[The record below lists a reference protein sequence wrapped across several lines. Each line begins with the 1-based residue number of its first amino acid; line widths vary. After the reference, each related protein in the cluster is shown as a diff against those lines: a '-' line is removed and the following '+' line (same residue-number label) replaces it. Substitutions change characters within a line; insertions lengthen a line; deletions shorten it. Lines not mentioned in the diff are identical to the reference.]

1 MLGAHS
7 SPLGGPYGSTVEN
20 TQHALHA
27 SLLCGTDCGS
37 VCSLHQSLPPSV
49 GLVLELNERTR
60 GPAAPSSLRYKGS
73 SIYRGQ
79 QGFRTHSRY
88 TLRSVTNSRN
98 VVNFSLVQRQ
108 QWPCSD
114 QKVLIDSDELCSSDC
129 IHQTKSSDDLLVLGS
144 QMVQPVLHPPRTQP
158 PTPTPSPLPPVPPN
172 AVFLIYTFR
181 IVLFLSSLL
190 LAQQQNQTTLV
201 VFCFVLSI
209 GWVILR
215 TGNLLS
221 TTKKLNPN
229 NKKSSLT

>member
-158 PTPTPSPLPPVPPN
+158 PTPTPSPLPPRTSKCCFSYIYFSDCIISFFIAFGTTAKPN
-172 AVFLIYTFR
+172 HSRGI
-181 IVLFLSSLL
+181 LFCPLHWMGYPQDWQ
-190 LAQQQNQTTLV
+190 LA
-201 VFCFVLSI
+201 FYHKK
-209 GWVILR
+209 
-215 TGNLLS
+215 
-221 TTKKLNPN
+221 TKSK
-229 NKKSSLT
+229 